1 MAPIIDSFTESANY
15 FTERDLEE
23 NYKGH
28 FLRVSPMINL
38 SNKEGELDN
47 TDESVLKIYRETGY
61 ETAKKYFSNTVI
73 FGKYRNM
80 NLIEWLQE
88 NTARKEDI
96 WWIWNKRNLK

>member
-1 MAPIIDSFTESANY
+1 
-15 FTERDLEE
+15 
-23 NYKGH
+23 
-28 FLRVSPMINL
+28 MINL

-47 TDESVLKIYRETGY
+47 TDESVLKIYRDIGY
-61 ETAKKYFSNTVI
+61 ETGKKYFSNTVI

-96 WWIWNKRNLK
+96 